1 MTVIEVFGKEFL
13 RPPRSEEIEHIL
25 SINLARGFPGMIGSI
40 DCMHW
45 EWSNCPTSWQG
56 MYRGHKCKPT
66 LILEAVATEDLRI
79 WHAYFG
85 LPGSH
90 NDINVLH
97 RSNVFDDLANGRA
110 PSVEFHVNDNI
121 YSLGYYLA
129 DGIYPDW
136 ATLVKSI
143 PLPVSNKQKVFL
155 EQQETTSHVER
166 MWRELLVSYRLS
178 GKSCIGQLVYG
189 IKKYLIPLCVLVSY
203 FTTW

>member
-1 MTVIEVFGKEFL
+1 
-13 RPPRSEEIEHIL
+13 
-25 SINLARGFPGMIGSI
+25 
-40 DCMHW
+40 
-45 EWSNCPTSWQG
+45 
-56 MYRGHKCKPT
+56 MYRGHKGKPT

-97 RSNVFDDLANGRA
+97 RSNVFDNLANGRA

-129 DGIYPDW
+129 DAIYPDW

-143 PLPVSNKQKVFL
+143 PLPVSNKQKVFS
-155 EQQETTSHVER
+155 EQQESCLKDGE
-166 MWRELLVSYRLS
+166 RELLVSYRLS

-189 IKKYLIPLCVLVSY
+189 IKKVLNSIMCACVILHNMVVEDECGVQLPNVHMWMLYGQCSGP
-203 FTTW
+203 FGPNNRN

>member
-1 MTVIEVFGKEFL
+1 MLAYGGPADELDAHLKMGESTVLETLKEFVMTVIKVFGKEYL

-40 DCMHW
+40 DCMHR
-45 EWSNCPTSWQG
+45 EWSNCPTGWQG
-56 MYRGHKCKPT
+56 MYRGHKGKPT
-66 LILEAVATEDLRI
+66 LILEAVATQDLRI

-129 DGIYPDW
+129 DGIYP
-136 ATLVKSI
+136 
-143 PLPVSNKQKVFL
+143 
-155 EQQETTSHVER
+155 
-166 MWRELLVSYRLS
+166 
-178 GKSCIGQLVYG
+178 IGLQ
-189 IKKYLIPLCVLVSY
+189 
-203 FTTW
+203 